1 MDNNQFLS
9 DWGLT
14 IMVFLPLAGALV
26 MLLIP
31 RTEEQIHR
39 TLALVVTLA
48 TAGIGAAVLAD
59 FNYGASETLQFV
71 VNKPWIDVINARY
84 AIGID
89 GLSVPLIGLTLLI
102 MPLCVIYSWNHFPE
116 PRNPK
121 AFLILL
127 LVLHTGMLGTFVA
140 QDLILFFVFFEVVLL
155 PMYFLIGVWGGEE
168 RQYASIKFFL
178 YTLFGSAMMIVSFLA
193 LFFVTGAETFSM
205 QGLADGIADLVAHND
220 ISSTT
225 MVLIFGG
232 MFLGF
237 GIKVPMFPFHTWL
250 PDAHT
255 QAPTVGS
262 VILAAVLLKLGTYG
276 FIRVALPI
284 LPEAA
289 VDWASWIGLL
299 AVIGIIYG
307 ALGCLAQT
315 DMKRLIAFSSVAH

>member
-31 RTEEQIHR
+31 RTEEHIHR

-59 FNYGASETLQFV
+59 FDYGAGDTMQFV
-71 VNKPWIDVINARY
+71 VNKAWIDVINARY

-102 MPLCVIYSWNHFPE
+102 VPLCVIYSWNHFPE

-127 LVLHTGMLGTFVA
+127 LVLDTGLLGTFVA

-155 PMYFLIGVWGGEE
+155 PMYFMIGVWGGEQ
-168 RQYASIKFFL
+168 RQYA
-178 YTLFGSAMMIVSFLA
+178 VD
-193 LFFVTGAETFSM
+193 
-205 QGLADGIADLVAHND
+205 Q
-220 ISSTT
+220 
-225 MVLIFGG
+225 VLPVHPVR
-232 MFLGF
+232 LG
-237 GIKVPMFPFHTWL
+237 VDDREL
-250 PDAHT
+250 P
-255 QAPTVGS
+255 G
-262 VILAAVLLKLGTYG
+262 AVLRDRGRDVRHPG
-276 FIRVALPI
+276 PGRA
-284 LPEAA
+284 
-289 VDWASWIGLL
+289 
-299 AVIGIIYG
+299 G
-307 ALGCLAQT
+307 APSRTSPG
-315 DMKRLIAFSSVAH
+315 